1 MYKEFIEIDT
11 YEGVASI
18 GTAVLELLSSR
29 IIYNL
34 DTVGFDDEE
43 PSQTRLLELFDRAT
57 GQLLLNVTVDQ
68 SADISALM
76 EVGLGLYISHVG
88 SEIYNKKDQGVIIG
102 YVVSRLFR
110 DFRKLMFVAIC
121 RDIELARY
129 GFPLFGDRHDYNY
142 FRRPE
147 TPIDDYLPL
156 EVKRLQEDMARQILL
171 DWGATEEQ
179 VCHITATSDMQTLS
193 ELQDI
198 HDMLFVVFNNPT
210 NQRQFMSQCNRN
222 SPFFGLMP
230 LEFLTENPARATEIA
245 QHIRSLGM
253 PW

>member
-1 MYKEFIEIDT
+1 MCKEFIEMDT
-11 YEGVASI
+11 YEGGAPI
-18 GTAVLELLSSR
+18 GTAVLELLSNR

-43 PSQTRLLELFDRAT
+43 LSQTWQLELFDRAT
-57 GQLLLNVTVDQ
+57 GQLLLNVIIDQ
-68 SADISALM
+68 SADTSALM
-76 EVGLGLYISHVG
+76 EVGQGLYISHVG
-88 SEIYNKKDQGVIIG
+88 SERYDKNYQGVIIG
-102 YVVSRLFR
+102 YVVSRIFR
-110 DFRKLMFVAIC
+110 HFRKLMFVAVR

-129 GFPLFGDRHDYNY
+129 GFPLFGERHEYNY

-147 TPIDDYLPL
+147 ISIDDYLPR
-156 EVKRLQEDMARQILL
+156 EVKGLQEDMARQILL
-171 DWGATEEQ
+171 DWGATEEE
-179 VCHITATSDMQTLS
+179 VCHITATSDMQALS
-193 ELQDI
+193 EIQDI

-222 SPFFGLMP
+222 SPFSGLTP
-230 LEFLTENPARATEIA
+230 LEHLTENPARATEIA